1 MDFVVEKAKKELFEL
16 IEKNTDLI
24 DYQYT
29 LSKAMNAVPEN
40 QRLHV
45 LGTFLQ
51 YNLSDLKY
59 ELLHLKE
66 LIDQTVK

>member
-1 MDFVVEKAKKELFEL
+1 MDFVMQKAKKELFEL
-16 IEKNTDLI
+16 LEKNTELI

-40 QRLHV
+40 KRLHV

-66 LIDQTVK
+66 LIDKVIE

>member
-1 MDFVVEKAKKELFEL
+1 MDFIVEKAKKELFEL
-16 IEKNTDLI
+16 LEKNTELI
-24 DYQYT
+24 DYQYA

-40 QRLHV
+40 QRLYV

-66 LIDQTVK
+66 LIDQTIK